1 MSILNLRYAEYYN
14 RQKIHDN
21 LYKDSKNN
29 ASFEKISNL
38 IIYPDNI
45 LLAFRIMKSNSGS
58 NTPGED
64 KLTIKDL
71 KKLNEQEI
79 INKIQSMYS
88 NYMPRKIRRVY
99 IPKSNSEKR
108 PLGIPSIWDRLLQQ
122 CIKNILEPICEAKF
136 HHHSF
141 GFRPNRSCEHA
152 IACLNT
158 KINLSQMLYCV
169 DIDIKSFFDKIDH
182 NKLIKQLWALGIH
195 DKKLISIIK
204 CMLKAEIVNEGFPS
218 EGTPQGSILSP
229 LLANVYLNELDWWIS
244 NQWETFK
251 TKKDYTSSVITNNGS
266 YFKCKSNRNR
276 SLRNLANLK
285 EGYIIR
291 YADDFKV
298 ICKTQDHA
306 ERFYHAIKSH
316 LKLTLKLDINEE
328 KSKVIDLTKTYS
340 EFLGFKIRAIKK
352 ATQKFGKNSYVAY
365 TNLSD
370 KSINKILEQARTT
383 IRQFK
388 HIKSNE
394 HAFKIGWKW
403 NLQVLGWHNY
413 YKIATHVSDSFN
425 IIHFKLLRFI
435 ENSCKERLSKDGNK
449 LLLES
454 NMFKNYKKSKQIR
467 YIDKYYPMLPIGYI
481 QHKNPMN
488 LKSNIC
494 NYTLEGRKE
503 LVKSLNYDVSAEI
516 SKLIKR
522 FDEHNTIEYFDN
534 RISKYSMQLGKCAIL
549 NEFLTAEEIHC
560 HHILSKQQGGDD
572 NFKNLVVIHED
583 VHRLVHMTTEEKLDY
598 YLNKLKVNQEQL
610 DKINKYRQILQLPN
624 IINL

>member
-1 MSILNLRYAEYYN
+1 MISIINLRYAEYYN
-14 RQKIHDN
+14 QQRIHDN
-21 LYKDSKNN
+21 LYQDSLN
-29 ASFEKISNL
+29 SHEFRKISNL

-45 LLAFRIMKSNSGS
+45 KLAFRIMKSNSGS

-64 KLTIKDL
+64 NLTIKDL
-71 KKLNEQEI
+71 KKLTEQEI

-99 IPKSNSEKR
+99 IPKSNGDKR

-158 KINLSQMLYCV
+158 KINLSQLFHVV

-182 NKLIKQLWALGIH
+182 NKLIKQLWSLGIH

-229 LLANVYLNELDWWIS
+229 LLANIYLNELDWWIS

-251 TKKDYTSSVITNNGS
+251 TKINYEYEFCYDNGS
-266 YFKCKSNRNR
+266 SGINR
-276 SLRNLANLK
+276 SWKYHQLRKTNLK

-291 YADDFKV
+291 YADDFKIV
-298 ICKTQDHA
+298 CRTQDHA
-306 ERFYHAIKSH
+306 KRFYYATRLW
-316 LKLTLKLDINEE
+316 LKEQLKLDINEE
-328 KSKVIDLTKTYS
+328 KSKVIDLTETYS
-340 EFLGFKIRAIKK
+340 EFLGFKIRAVKK
-352 ATQKFGKNSYVAY
+352 ATKKYGKDAYVAY
-365 TNLSD
+365 VNLTD
-370 KSINKILEQARTT
+370 RSINSILKQARTT

-388 HIKSNE
+388 HIKNNE
-394 HAFKIGWKW
+394 HSLKIVWKW

-413 YKIATHVSDSFN
+413 YKIATHVIKDFSD
-425 IIHFKLLRFI
+425 IHYKLLRLI
-435 ENSCKERLSKDGNK
+435 DNSCKERISKNGNNN
-449 LLLES
+449 LLES
-454 NMFKNYKKSKQIR
+454 YMFKNYKKSKQIR
-467 YIDKYYPMLPIGYI
+467 FIDNYYPMLPIGFV

-488 LKSNIC
+488 LRCNIC
-494 NYTLEGRKE
+494 NYTRDGRDK
-503 LVKSLNYDVSAEI
+503 LINDINYDILYEI
-516 SKLIKR
+516 RKLTKR

-534 RISKYSMQLGKCAIL
+534 RVSKYSMQLGKCIIL
-549 NEFLTAEEIHC
+549 NEFLTADEVHC
-560 HHILSKQQGGDD
+560 HHIVAKKYGGDD
-572 NFKNLVVIHED
+572 NFKNLIIVHED
-583 VHRLVHMTTEEKLDY
+583 VHKVIHVTDEEKLNQ
-598 YLNKLKVNQEQL
+598 YLEKLKLNQKQI
-610 DKINKYRQILQLPN
+610 DKINKYRQVLQLPE
-624 IINL
+624 IIL

>member
-14 RQKIHDN
+14 QQRIHDN
-21 LYKDSKNN
+21 LYQDSKNN
-29 ASFEKISNL
+29 HEFKKISNL
-38 IIYPDNI
+38 IIYPNNI
-45 LLAFRIMKSNSGS
+45 LLAFRIMKFNSGS

-64 KLTIKDL
+64 NLTIIDL
-71 KKLNEQEI
+71 KKLNEQDI

-136 HHHSF
+136 HNHSF

-152 IACLNT
+152 IASLNT

-204 CMLKAEIVNEGFPS
+204 CMLKAEIVNEGFPT

-229 LLANVYLNELDWWIS
+229 LLANVVLNELDWWIS

-251 TKKDYTSSVITNNGS
+251 TRHNYNSIVRQNG
-266 YFKCKSNRNR
+266 KEKKSNGDRFHA
-276 SLRNLANLK
+276 LRKTNLK

-291 YADDFKV
+291 YADDFKI
-298 ICKTQDHA
+298 ICRTQDHA

-316 LKLTLKLDINEE
+316 LKLTFKLDINEE

-340 EFLGFKIRAIKK
+340 EFLGFKIRAVKK
-352 ATQKFGKNSYVAY
+352 AKVRGSYVAY
-365 TNLSD
+365 TSLTD
-370 KSINKILEQARTT
+370 KSINKILEQARST
-383 IRQFK
+383 IKQFK
-388 HIKSNE
+388 HIKGRE
-394 HAFKIGWKW
+394 HSYKIVWKW

-413 YKIATHVSDSFN
+413 YKIATHCSKD
-425 IIHFKLLRFI
+425 FI
-435 ENSCKERLSKDGNK
+435 VIGYRTMKFRDNSCKENISKIGNK
-449 LLLES
+449 ALLDNN
-454 NMFKNYKKSKQIR
+454 NMFKDYRNSKAIR
-467 YIDKYYPMLPIGYI
+467 YIDGYPMISIDYI

-488 LKSNIC
+488 LKSSIN
-494 NYTLEGRKE
+494 NYTYEGRKE
-503 LVKSLNYDVSAEI
+503 LIKNLNYDVIREI
-516 SKLIKR
+516 EKLTKR

-534 RISKYSMQLGKCAIL
+534 RISKYSIQLGKCIIL
-549 NEFLTAEEIHC
+549 NEFLTADEVHC

-572 NFKNLVVIHED
+572 NFKNLIIIHED
-583 VHRLVHMTTEEKLDY
+583 VHKLIHVTSEEKLDY
-598 YLNKLKVNQEQL
+598 YLNKLNIDQEKL
-610 DKINKYRQILQLPN
+610 DKINKYRKVLQLPE